1 MLKCPQCLDLA
12 DVLQGVL
19 RGLDTDCH
27 LSVICN
33 A

>member
-1 MLKCPQCLDLA
+1 MLKCPQGLDLA

-19 RGLDTDCH
+19 EGPDMDCH

>member
-1 MLKCPQCLDLA
+1 MPKCPQALDLA
-12 DVLQGVL
+12 DVLQGVVQGVD
-19 RGLDTDCH
+19 RDCH

>member
-1 MLKCPQCLDLA
+1 MPKCPQQLDLA

-19 RGLDTDCH
+19 RKVDRGCH
-27 LSVICN
+27 LSVISN